1 MKAAENAMKTLAAE
15 FDSTFLAT
23 VMELE
28 ARREPVIVTKDGKAV
43 ARLVP
48 EPVERTG
55 SIFGFYRGKLE
66 IKGDIL
72 SPAFDSEDWD
82 G

>member
-1 MKAAENAMKTLAAE
+1 MKAAEDAMKTLAAE

-23 VMELE
+23 VMELDE
-28 ARREPVIVTKDGKAV
+28 RREPVIVTMAGKAV

-48 EPVERTG
+48 EPVKRTD

-66 IKGDIL
+66 IKGDIM